1 MISKKVFNIIAGV
14 VVAFATMFLLGLF
27 FPSTNIILQ
36 VITAI
41 GLGCLTY
48 ETLSKYNVKVCTP
61 EDCCGGEEGCV
72 GQVTDNAVEPLDS
85 QPKAVVEDKACEAKA
100 EEVKKPVKTRKPR
113 RTTKSTTAKK
123 KTTTTNKRRGR
134 PRKKTTNKKA

>member
-85 QPKAVVEDKACEAKA
+85 QPKAVVEDSV

-134 PRKKTTNKKA
+134 PRKKTTNKSN

>member
-85 QPKAVVEDKACEAKA
+85 QPKALVEDSV

-134 PRKKTTNKKA
+134 PRKKTTNKSN